1 MIFAAA
7 YVAIIVAVN
16 VMFNAGA
23 WWANAATVCVG
34 LGFII
39 RDYAQRDLGDKVLY
53 ATGLGVG
60 ISFIMASPGVAVPSA
75 AAFAISETS
84 DWAVVR
90 RLSARPMWERVLMS
104 HLVSA
109 PLDSAVFL
117 IGLVWGIG
125 LPWSWPMFAQM
136 VGLKMAAL
144 VVIWWRR

>member
-23 WWANAATVCVG
+23 WWANVATVCVG
-34 LGFII
+34 LGFIV

-53 ATGLGVG
+53 ATALGVG

-75 AAFAISETS
+75 VAFALSETV

-90 RLSARPMWERVLMS
+90 RLWARPMWERVLMS
-104 HLVSA
+104 HLVSV

-117 IGLVWGIG
+117 VGLVWGIG
-125 LPWSWPMFAQM
+125 LPWSWQMFGQM
-136 VGLKMAAL
+136 VALKMAAL